1 VHDIDFEI
9 LARFYYAQI
18 AGFSQ
23 YIGDTNSTRSAVQK
37 YIETIYDGQIT
48 VNGSQPLELARQ
60 FSLHY
65 SYYNLEALGVMA
77 KYAQSVGMNIWNTQV
92 SFVQPSFL

>member
-1 VHDIDFEI
+1 M
-9 LARFYYAQI
+9 
-18 AGFSQ
+18 
-23 YIGDTNSTRSAVQK
+23 QK
-37 YIETIYDGQIT
+37 YIDTIYDGQIM
-48 VNGSQPLELARQ
+48 VDGSQPLELARQ

-92 SFVQPSFL
+92 SFVQPSFFLKFCARKAKPAI